1 MCLYIENFVFLQ
13 RGLSTESGP
22 RSHTPLV
29 LDQSKTIVFIEFAI
43 HHPMNLFFGVF
54 FVTEYSS

>member
-43 HHPMNLFFGVF
+43 HHPVL
-54 FVTEYSS
+54 T